1 MGPIKGQGIRKK
13 AENSGNPVPPGPV
26 FQDPGNPGRVIQDP
40 GKPQKKSGGFNFP
53 ENCKKDDCIFHI
65 TWKEFKTGF
74 LQFTV
79 RIKSTI
85 TLLHLG
91 ISQVNIMKKDV
102 RNTDILSFNSGGTI
116 TDGHIENEKVVADK
130 IDDLSNIQFQPLIN
144 GYNQYF
150 FVRKLITEDL
160 EDNDVNLD
168 TDEISR
174 LNFSIILTDPPDS
187 DLGTHVIL
195 WTQLNVVHFS
205 PPHVI

>member
-13 AENSGNPVPPGPV
+13 AGNPGTPGPV

-40 GKPQKKSGGFNFP
+40 GNPGNPQKKSGGFSFP

-79 RIKSTI
+79 KIKSTI

-116 TDGHIENEKVVADK
+116 TDGHTENEKIVADK
-130 IDDLSNIQFQPLIN
+130 IDDLSNIQFQPLSN

-150 FVRKLITEDL
+150 FVRKVITEDL
-160 EDNDVNLD
+160 ADNDVNLD

-174 LNFSIILTDPPDS
+174 LSFSIILTDSPDS
-187 DLGTHVIL
+187 DLRCEIFVF
-195 WTQLNVVHFS
+195 FS
-205 PPHVI
+205 SLYQN